1 MLDLIKSL
9 QKKEY
14 LKGFHLA
21 GGTALALYYGHR
33 ISADIGL
40 FSDFSFDT
48 SRLLESLQQDY
59 HLQLYYTAPDTIK
72 GHIGETNIDIIAH
85 RYTLIQEPSVLEGIL
100 VLSEPDILAM
110 KLNAISISGQRS
122 KDFIDIYFALRDR
135 RYELHEII
143 DFYKIK
149 YGQEGDMHV
158 IKGLVYFDDIDLS
171 DWPVLLRRQELEWKE
186 IKEFI
191 EAEMKKYLSSSNDRL
206 NI

>member
-1 MLDLIKSL
+1 MCIRDS
-9 QKKEY
+9 
-14 LKGFHLA
+14 HLA

-33 ISADIGL
+33 ISVDIDL

-48 SRLLESLQQDY
+48 SRILDSLRQDH
-59 HLQLYYTAPDTIK
+59 HLQLYFTAPDTIK
-72 GHIGETNIDIIAH
+72 GRIGETNIDIIAH
-85 RYTLIQEPSVLEGIL
+85 KYSLIRAPSELEGIS

-158 IKGLVYFDDIDLS
+158 IKGLVYFDDVDLA
-171 DWPVLLRRQELEWKE
+171 DWPVLLRSHELNWKQT
-186 IKEFI
+186 KGFI
-191 EAEMKKYLSSSNDRL
+191 EAEIKKYLSASNDSL
-206 NI
+206 SNLSK